1 MKNLDDIEK
10 KNVFKV
16 PENYF
21 EDLEKNISERIKTEN
36 PGKKVPLF
44 QIFKPYIYMA
54 ASIIVLGYG
63 LKTILSVTVNK
74 PVPPVKIQT
83 EEVVYEVDDLISEIS
98 SDDVTLYEYL
108 NEDEN
113 ETAWASD
120 EIISSD
126 EDLAYVEDYLSQY
139 YLEYEMTEE

>member
-10 KNVFKV
+10 KNVFNV

>member
-10 KNVFKV
+10 KNAFKV
-16 PENYF
+16 PDDYF
-21 EDLEKNISERIKTEN
+21 ENLEKNIAERIKTEN
-36 PGKKVPLF
+36 PAKKVSLY

-63 LKTILSVTVNK
+63 LKTVLSIVVDK
-74 PVPPVKIQT
+74 PVPPVKTQT
-83 EEVVYEVDDLISEIS
+83 EEVAYEVDDLISEIS
-98 SDDVTLYEYL
+98 SDDITLYEYL
-108 NEDEN
+108 NEDES
-113 ETAWASD
+113 ETAWASA
-120 EIISSD
+120 EIINSD